1 MAQQDASAFGGQID
15 GTEESN
21 QLPDQD
27 AAVDGT
33 PDGSLTAPTDG
44 TFRAPS
50 DAGGNR
56 VPDMGDG
63 DGAGGGVDSLCDGSV
78 IVDVDLTD
86 EFGFA
91 DDIISIAANLG
102 EDGGSSIS
110 FGLYAGEFSD
120 RAVIELALSDE
131 SEVVAAG
138 RLDGLNASCGDDG
151 VWWIQGI
158 SIPVL
163 PSVSIDDIIDIELK
177 QRVRITQ
184 MVTMVN
190 PYQSMALS
198 DSNTK
203 RCLIRV
209 ALLFACILGYGCDEP
224 RTSECM
230 TDAASSTLRWMY
242 RTSMMS

>member
-1 MAQQDASAFGGQID
+1 MAQQDASTFGGQID

-21 QLPDQD
+21 QLPPDED

-63 DGAGGGVDSLCDGSV
+63 EGVGGGVDSLCGGSEV
-78 IVDVDLTD
+78 VDVDLTD

-110 FGLYAGEFSD
+110 FGLYVGEFSD

-138 RLDGLNASCGDDG
+138 RLDSLDASCGDDG
-151 VWWIQGI
+151 IWWVQGL

-163 PSVSIDDIIDIELK
+163 PSVSIDDIIDIEL
-177 QRVRITQ
+177 IATGAYHP
-184 MVTMVN
+184 N
-190 PYQSMALS
+190 GDDGESIPI
-198 DSNTK
+198 DGI
-203 RCLIRV
+203 IR
-209 ALLFACILGYGCDEP
+209 LEY
-224 RTSECM
+224 
-230 TDAASSTLRWMY
+230 
-242 RTSMMS
+242 